1 MEMLEPQ
8 EMNEERKVLPAG
20 TLLHGGRYRIDGFL
34 SSGGFGNTYVAT
46 NMEFGEQVAIKEFFI
61 RGTSKRGD
69 GKNIVFEDDNDLEQ
83 FKRQSR
89 TFRKEAHRLR
99 QLHNDH
105 IVSVYNLFEEN
116 GTIYY
121 EMDFIKGES
130 LDEHLKR
137 TEKPFNEDEILSILD
152 QMLDALSAVHAQG
165 LLHLDIKPSNIMID
179 RTGNAKLIDFGASK
193 QVEGNRTLSTSSILL
208 CTPGYAP
215 LELVDQNRKC
225 FGPWTDLYAL
235 GATLYRLLTLQKP
248 PTATERLENQKRL
261 VFPPTISPQMQQ
273 LIEWMMNSR
282 RDERPQNVDE
292 VRGYLS
298 KNFDLDDEGVSI
310 AVMPETSQEEE
321 EKPEE
326 DEQSEVVVVYPGV
339 PKPAVPQQDTPKP
352 EFPNQ
357 DVQNPAVSKS
367 AVPKPAVPKR
377 PKSKSKNTWVLV
389 LSILLGTLAGV
400 LIIVILLLFVL

>member
-1 MEMLEPQ
+1 MEMLETQ

-20 TLLHGGRYRIDGFL
+20 TLLQGGRYRIDGFL

-46 NMEFGEQVAIKEFFI
+46 DMEFSEQVAIKEFFI
-61 RGTSKRGD
+61 SGTSKRDD
-69 GKNIVFEDDNDLEQ
+69 GQNIVFEDDNDLEL
-83 FKRQSR
+83 FKRQSK

-130 LDEHLKR
+130 LDERLKR
-137 TEKPFNEDEILSILD
+137 TEKPFTEEEILSILD

-179 RTGNAKLIDFGASK
+179 HTGNAKLIDFGASK
-193 QVEGNRTLSTSSILL
+193 QVGDGRTLSTSSFLSF
-208 CTPGYAP
+208 TPSYAP

-225 FGPWTDLYAL
+225 FGPWTDFYAL
-235 GATLYRLLTLQKP
+235 GATLYKLLTLQKP
-248 PTATERLENQKRL
+248 PSATEQLETQTRLD
-261 VFPPTISPQMQQ
+261 FPPTISPQMQK

-282 RDERPQNVDE
+282 RDERPQNVEE
-292 VRGYLS
+292 VRAYLN
-298 KNFDLDDEGVSI
+298 KHFDDEESVSI
-310 AVMPETSQEEE
+310 AAMPVD
-321 EKPEE
+321 PEE
-326 DEQSEVVVVYPGV
+326 NNRPQEMDEQSEIVVVYPGV
-339 PKPAVPQQDTPKP
+339 PKQ
-352 EFPNQ
+352 
-357 DVQNPAVSKS
+357 
-367 AVPKPAVPKR
+367 
-377 PKSKSKNTWVLV
+377 PKSKSRNTWILV

>member
-20 TLLHGGRYRIDGFL
+20 TLLHGGKYRIDGFL

-61 RGTSKRGD
+61 SGTSKRGD

-179 RTGNAKLIDFGASK
+179 HTGNAKLIDFGASK

-235 GATLYRLLTLQKP
+235 GATLYKLLTLQKP
-248 PTATERLENQKRL
+248 PSATERLENLTRL
-261 VFPPTISPQMQQ
+261 DFPPTISPQMQK
-273 LIEWMMNSR
+273 LIEWMMSSR
-282 RDERPQNVDE
+282 RDERPQNVEE
-292 VRGYLS
+292 VRAYLN
-298 KNFDLDDEGVSI
+298 KHFDDEESVSI
-310 AVMPETSQEEE
+310 AAMPVD
-321 EKPEE
+321 PEE
-326 DEQSEVVVVYPGV
+326 NSRPQEMDEQSEIVVVYPGV
-339 PKPAVPQQDTPKP
+339 PKQ
-352 EFPNQ
+352 
-357 DVQNPAVSKS
+357 
-367 AVPKPAVPKR
+367 
-377 PKSKSKNTWVLV
+377 PKSKSRNTWILV
-389 LSILLGTLAGV
+389 LSILIGTLAGV
-400 LIIVILLLFVL
+400 LIIVIFLLFVL

>member
-1 MEMLEPQ
+1 MEMLETQ

-61 RGTSKRGD
+61 SGTSKRDD
-69 GKNIVFEDDNDLEQ
+69 GQNIVFEDDNDLEL
-83 FKRQSR
+83 FKRQSK

-130 LDEHLKR
+130 LDERLKR
-137 TEKPFNEDEILSILD
+137 TEKPFTEEEMLSILD

-179 RTGNAKLIDFGASK
+179 HTGNAKLIDFGASK
-193 QVEGNRTLSTSSILL
+193 QVGDGRTLSTSSILL

-292 VRGYLS
+292 VREYLS
-298 KNFDLDDEGVSI
+298 KNFDDEESVSI
-310 AVMPETSQEEE
+310 AAMPVD
-321 EKPEE
+321 PEE
-326 DEQSEVVVVYPGV
+326 NSRPQEMDEQSEIVVVYPGV
-339 PKPAVPQQDTPKP
+339 PKQ
-352 EFPNQ
+352 
-357 DVQNPAVSKS
+357 
-367 AVPKPAVPKR
+367 
-377 PKSKSKNTWVLV
+377 PKSKSRNMWILV
-389 LSILLGTLAGV
+389 FSILLGTLAGV

>member
-1 MEMLEPQ
+1 MEMLESQ

-69 GKNIVFEDDNDLEQ
+69 GRNIVFEDDNDLEQ

-273 LIEWMMNSR
+273 LIEWMMSSR
-282 RDERPQNVDE
+282 RDERPQNVEE
-292 VRGYLS
+292 VREYLN
-298 KNFDLDDEGVSI
+298 KHFDDEESVSI
-310 AVMPETSQEEE
+310 AAMPVD
-321 EKPEE
+321 PEE
-326 DEQSEVVVVYPGV
+326 NSRPQEMDEQSEIVVVYPGV
-339 PKPAVPQQDTPKP
+339 PKQ
-352 EFPNQ
+352 
-357 DVQNPAVSKS
+357 
-367 AVPKPAVPKR
+367 
-377 PKSKSKNTWVLV
+377 PKSKSRNMWILV
-389 LSILLGTLAGV
+389 FSILLGTLAGV

>member
-1 MEMLEPQ
+1 MEMLETQ

-20 TLLHGGRYRIDGFL
+20 TLLQGGRYRIDGFL

-46 NMEFGEQVAIKEFFI
+46 DMEFSEQVAIKEFFI
-61 RGTSKRGD
+61 SGTSKRDD
-69 GKNIVFEDDNDLEQ
+69 GQNIVFEDDNDLEL
-83 FKRQSR
+83 FKRQSK

-130 LDEHLKR
+130 LDERLKR
-137 TEKPFNEDEILSILD
+137 TEKPFTEEEMLSILD

-179 RTGNAKLIDFGASK
+179 HTGNAKLIDFGASK
-193 QVEGNRTLSTSSILL
+193 QVGDGRTLSTSSFLSF
-208 CTPGYAP
+208 TPSYAP

-225 FGPWTDLYAL
+225 FGPWTDFYAL
-235 GATLYRLLTLQKP
+235 GATLYKLLTLQKP
-248 PTATERLENQKRL
+248 PSATEQLETQTRL
-261 VFPPTISPQMQQ
+261 VFPPTISPQMQK
-273 LIEWMMNSR
+273 LIEWMMSSR

-292 VRGYLS
+292 VRDYLN
-298 KNFDLDDEGVSI
+298 KHFDDEESVSI
-310 AVMPETSQEEE
+310 AAMPVESEENSKPQEM
-321 EKPEE
+321 
-326 DEQSEVVVVYPGV
+326 DEQSEIVIVYPGV
-339 PKPAVPQQDTPKP
+339 PKQ
-352 EFPNQ
+352 
-357 DVQNPAVSKS
+357 
-367 AVPKPAVPKR
+367 
-377 PKSKSKNTWVLV
+377 PKSKSRNMWILV
-389 LSILLGTLAGV
+389 FSILLGTLAGV

>member
-1 MEMLEPQ
+1 MEMLETQ

-20 TLLHGGRYRIDGFL
+20 TLLQGGRYRIDGFL

-46 NMEFGEQVAIKEFFI
+46 DMEFGEQVAIKEFFI

-69 GKNIVFEDDNDLEQ
+69 GRNIVFEDDNDLEQ

-248 PTATERLENQKRL
+248 PSATEQLETQTRLD
-261 VFPPTISPQMQQ
+261 FPPTISPQMQK
-273 LIEWMMNSR
+273 LIEWMMSSR
-282 RDERPQNVDE
+282 RDERPQNVEE
-292 VRGYLS
+292 VRAYLN
-298 KNFDLDDEGVSI
+298 KHFDDEESVSI
-310 AVMPETSQEEE
+310 AAMPVD
-321 EKPEE
+321 PEE
-326 DEQSEVVVVYPGV
+326 NSRPQEMDEQSEIVVVYPGV
-339 PKPAVPQQDTPKP
+339 PKCHK
-352 EFPNQ
+352 N
-357 DVQNPAVSKS
+357 
-367 AVPKPAVPKR
+367 
-377 PKSKSKNTWVLV
+377 KSKNTWVLV

>member
-61 RGTSKRGD
+61 RGTSKRDD
-69 GKNIVFEDDNDLEQ
+69 GQNIVFEDDNDLEL
-83 FKRQSR
+83 FKRQSK

-130 LDEHLKR
+130 LDERLKR
-137 TEKPFNEDEILSILD
+137 TEKPFTEEEILSILD

-248 PTATERLENQKRL
+248 PTATERLENQMRL

-282 RDERPQNVDE
+282 RDERPQNVE
-292 VRGYLS
+292 EIREYLR
-298 KNFDLDDEGVSI
+298 KDFDFDDEGVSI
-310 AVMPETSQEEE
+310 AMMPEALQKE
-321 EKPEE
+321 EKRQEE
-326 DEQSEVVVVYPGV
+326 DEQSEVVVVCPG
-339 PKPAVPQQDTPKP
+339 
-352 EFPNQ
+352 
-357 DVQNPAVSKS
+357 
-367 AVPKPAVPKR
+367 VPKPAVPKR
-377 PKSKSKNTWVLV
+377 PKNKSKNTWLLV
-389 LSILLGTLAGV
+389 LSILFGIVTGV
-400 LIIVILLLFVL
+400 LIIAIVLLLVL

>member
-1 MEMLEPQ
+1 MEMLELQ

-61 RGTSKRGD
+61 RGTSKRDD
-69 GKNIVFEDDNDLEQ
+69 GQNIVFEDDNDLEL
-83 FKRQSR
+83 FKRQSK

-130 LDEHLKR
+130 LDERLKR
-137 TEKPFNEDEILSILD
+137 TEKPFTEEEMLSILH

-292 VRGYLS
+292 VREYLS
-298 KNFDLDDEGVSI
+298 KNFDFDDEGVSI
-310 AVMPETSQEEE
+310 AVMPEAPQKVEK
-321 EKPEE
+321 KPEE
-326 DEQSEVVVVYPGV
+326 DEQSEVVVVCPGV
-339 PKPAVPQQDTPKP
+339 PKQ
-352 EFPNQ
+352 
-357 DVQNPAVSKS
+357 
-367 AVPKPAVPKR
+367 
-377 PKSKSKNTWVLV
+377 PKSKSRNTWILV
-389 LSILLGTLAGV
+389 LSILLGTLAGA

>member
-1 MEMLEPQ
+1 MEMLESQ

-20 TLLHGGRYRIDGFL
+20 TLLQGGRYRIDGFL

-46 NMEFGEQVAIKEFFI
+46 DMEFGEQVAIKEFFI
-61 RGTSKRGD
+61 SGTSKRDD
-69 GKNIVFEDDNDLEQ
+69 GQNIVFEDDNDLEL

-179 RTGNAKLIDFGASK
+179 HTGNAKLIDFGASK
-193 QVEGNRTLSTSSILL
+193 QVGDGRTLSTSSFLSF
-208 CTPGYAP
+208 TPSYAP

-225 FGPWTDLYAL
+225 FGPWTDFYAL
-235 GATLYRLLTLQKP
+235 GATLYKLLTLQKP
-248 PTATERLENQKRL
+248 SSATEQLETQTRLD
-261 VFPPTISPQMQQ
+261 FPPTISPQMQK

-292 VRGYLS
+292 VRDYLN
-298 KNFDLDDEGVSI
+298 KHFDDEESVSI
-310 AVMPETSQEEE
+310 AAMPVESEENSKPQEM
-321 EKPEE
+321 
-326 DEQSEVVVVYPGV
+326 DEQSEIVIVYPGV
-339 PKPAVPQQDTPKP
+339 PKQ
-352 EFPNQ
+352 
-357 DVQNPAVSKS
+357 
-367 AVPKPAVPKR
+367 
-377 PKSKSKNTWVLV
+377 PKSKSRNTWVLV

>member
-1 MEMLEPQ
+1 MLESQ
-8 EMNEERKVLPAG
+8 EINEERKVLPAG
-20 TLLHGGRYRIDGFL
+20 TLLQGGRYRIDGFL

-61 RGTSKRGD
+61 RGTSKRDD
-69 GKNIVFEDDNDLEQ
+69 GQNIVFEDDNDLEL
-83 FKRQSR
+83 FKRQSK

-99 QLHNDH
+99 QIHNDH

-130 LDEHLKR
+130 LDERLKR
-137 TEKPFNEDEILSILD
+137 TEKPFTEEEMLSILD

-179 RTGNAKLIDFGASK
+179 HTGNAKLIDFGASK

-292 VRGYLS
+292 VREYLS
-298 KNFDLDDEGVSI
+298 KNFDFDDEGVSI
-310 AVMPETSQEEE
+310 AVMPEAPQKMKKKT
-321 EKPEE
+321 EE
-326 DEQSEVVVVYPGV
+326 DEQSEVVVVCPGV

-352 EFPNQ
+352 DIPNQ
-357 DVQNPAVSKS
+357 DVQKP
-367 AVPKPAVPKR
+367 AVPKPSVPKR